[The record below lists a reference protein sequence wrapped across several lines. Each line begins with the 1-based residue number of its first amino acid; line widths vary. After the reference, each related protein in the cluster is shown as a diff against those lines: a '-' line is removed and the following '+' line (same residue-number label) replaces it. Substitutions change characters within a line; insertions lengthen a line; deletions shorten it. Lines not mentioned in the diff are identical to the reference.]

1 MDFGTQIRELRKNE
15 KLTQE
20 QFAAKLNVTRQ
31 AVSNWENNKNLDIE
45 MVLRISQTFHIPLE
59 ELIYGGKQMNNMTA
73 KLVQDGKETTRT
85 RMNLISTL
93 IGCVLMGIGLM
104 LFGIKAAS
112 VEYIDAQGILHEN
125 FFLIPSGFLFMTAGA
140 VVIIAGIARA
150 FIHKKRHKSL

>member
-1 MDFGTQIRELRKNE
+1 
-15 KLTQE
+15 
-20 QFAAKLNVTRQ
+20 
-31 AVSNWENNKNLDIE
+31 
-45 MVLRISQTFHIPLE
+45 
-59 ELIYGGKQMNNMTA
+59 MNNMTA